1 MASNNITPRDYQ
13 LDGLEAMRNAI
24 RRGVSRILY
33 QLPTGGGKT
42 VVAGF
47 MIQAAAAKGLR
58 VGWFA
63 HRRELIMQPSAML
76 DRISIPH
83 GITMASHKR
92 YDPQAQVQ
100 VLSIDTAVR
109 RDLPAF
115 DLVIVDEAHHAR
127 SDSYTE
133 VIGKLKPKTVIGITA
148 TPCRLDGR
156 GLGDIFDEI
165 ILGPSVKEL
174 TSQGYLVPAETYSWP
189 APTQGIRVT
198 HGDYNQK
205 QANDRMSQPQL
216 VGNVIEHWLKRC
228 SDRETIVF
236 ASGVGHSKLLASR
249 FQDAG
254 VAAEH
259 LDGTT
264 PTEERDEMID
274 RLRGGSIR
282 VICNY
287 GVLTEGTDIPN
298 VSCIVNCRLTKSL
311 ALWLQMA
318 GRGLRSSP
326 DKRDCIIHD
335 HGGAA
340 RLHGLPEQSREW
352 TLTRT
357 ADKSSDERPYM
368 EPVDTIRVCPDCGR
382 VHDRSVLVCDCGY
395 VFKMAEIRESSEQL
409 EKLTEFAVASPAKRK
424 ADYMRWLWEADNFKR
439 KDGKPY
445 SPGYAYAK
453 FKSKY
458 GINPVFAWQHEYKQ
472 NKARNL
478 IYA

>member
-1 MASNNITPRDYQ
+1 MVSNSITPRDYQ
-13 LDGLEAMRNAI
+13 LHGLEAMRKAI
-24 RRGVSRILY
+24 LRGVSRLLY

-42 VVAGF
+42 VVAAF
-47 MIQAAAAKGLR
+47 IIQAAAAKGLR

-76 DRISIPH
+76 DRIGIPH

-92 YDPQAQVQ
+92 YDPEAQVQ

-109 RDLPAF
+109 RELPAF

-127 SDSYTE
+127 SDSYAE
-133 VIGKLKPKTVIGITA
+133 VIGKMNPKTVIGITA

-156 GLGDIFDEI
+156 GLADIFDELV
-165 ILGPSVKEL
+165 LGPSVKEL
-174 TSQGYLVPAETYSWP
+174 TALGFLVPVETYSWP
-189 APTQGIRVT
+189 VSTAGIRVSR
-198 HGDYNQK
+198 GDYDQK

-216 VGNVIEHWLKRC
+216 VGNVVEHWLKRC
-228 SDRETIVF
+228 ADRETIVF
-236 ASGVGHSKLLASR
+236 ASGIGHSKLLVKR
-249 FQDAG
+249 FESEGIPTA
-254 VAAEH
+254 H

-264 PTEERDEMID
+264 PAAERDDIIQ
-274 RLRGGSIR
+274 RLRSGELR
-282 VICNY
+282 VVCNY

-326 DKRDCIIHD
+326 GKQNCILHD
-335 HGGAA
+335 HAGAA
-340 RLHGLPEQSREW
+340 RLHGLPEQTREW

-357 ADKSSDERPYM
+357 ADKTGGDRPDM
-368 EPVDTIRVCPDCGR
+368 EPVDAICLCPDCGR
-382 VHDRSVLVCDCGY
+382 VHDRSVVVCDCGY
-395 VFKMAEIRESSEQL
+395 AFKVAEIRESSGEL
-409 EKLTEFAVASPAKRK
+409 EKLTEFTVASPAKRK
-424 ADYMRWLWEADNFKR
+424 SDYMRWLWEAENFKR

-445 SPGYAYAK
+445 LPGYAYAK

-458 GINPVFAWQHEYKQ
+458 GINPGFAWQREYKQ
-472 NKARNL
+472 NKARSL
-478 IYA
+478 THA